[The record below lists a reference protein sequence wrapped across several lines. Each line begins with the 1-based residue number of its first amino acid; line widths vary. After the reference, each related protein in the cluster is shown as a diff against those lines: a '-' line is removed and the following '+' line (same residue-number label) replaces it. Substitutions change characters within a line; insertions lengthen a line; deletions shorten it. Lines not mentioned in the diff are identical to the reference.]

1 MAATPE
7 LTRLDDLVGK
17 HGALVKKAQQQYEDT
32 LFTSV
37 ADQQRAIATAYNALQ
52 SAKQACDVAVDN
64 MFNEI
69 ERWATANHIEPVRRD

>member
-32 LFTSV
+32 LFISV
-37 ADQQRAIATAYNALQ
+37 ADQQRTIAAAYDALQ
-52 SAKQACDVAVDN
+52 TAKRACDVAVDN
-64 MFNEI
+64 LLEEI
-69 ERWATANHIEPVRRD
+69 ERWAIANHIEPVSRD